1 MVFSVTVLPSYSPR
15 CLSGPPLPAGEET
28 GRLVVY
34 LSSPVTQLLRASAA
48 SVSTP
53 QLSALLPSRPNCFGV
68 SRNTIAA
75 SYASYLSW
83 CLFPRD
89 LSSVIQPSCH
99 LPFKPLWIH
108 LLSPP
113 SVLHGLPPSFTRTL
127 ILFFSLFLCSF
138 TSFFDFV

>member
-15 CLSGPPLPAGEET
+15 CLSGSPLPAGEGT
-28 GRLVVY
+28 GWLVVC
-34 LSSPVTQLLRASAA
+34 LSSPVTQLLRASAV
-48 SVSTP
+48 SVSTA

-75 SYASYLSW
+75 SYASFLSR

-89 LSSVIQPSCH
+89 LTSVIHPSCH
-99 LPFKPLWIH
+99 LAFKPLWMH

-113 SVLHGLPPSFTRTL
+113 VLHVLPPSFTGTL

-138 TSFFDFV
+138 ASFFHFV